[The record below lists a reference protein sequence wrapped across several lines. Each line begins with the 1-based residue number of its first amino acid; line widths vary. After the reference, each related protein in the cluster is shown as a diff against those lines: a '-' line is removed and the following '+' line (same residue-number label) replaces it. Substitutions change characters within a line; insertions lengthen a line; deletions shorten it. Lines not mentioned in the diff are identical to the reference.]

1 MSDYFVLASATNQRQ
16 SQAMADAVEETMK
29 ARGRR
34 PLSVEGYGG
43 GSWILV
49 DYGDV
54 VFHLFQED
62 ARRFYAL
69 ERLWGDAP
77 DQTQAFTPG

>member
-29 ARGRR
+29 AKGRR
-34 PLSVEGYGG
+34 PLSVEGYVG

-54 VFHLFQED
+54 VAHVMNRES
-62 ARRFYAL
+62 RGFYDL
-69 ERLWGDAP
+69 EGLWADAP
-77 DQTQAFTPG
+77 RFAVDG

>member
-34 PLSVEGYGG
+34 PLSVEGYVG